1 MSTGK
6 RTSDVKLIGV
16 FIIIAG
22 ALVVVAAGVTLGM
35 ASSQLKAGHMSVT
48 TVTSLNK
55 PASDPLNA
63 YVPGGISQQNSK
75 GVTTIS
81 DTRDSMTNGS
91 FLRALF
97 VTAAVA
103 FGIAAPVMGIGVLF
117 ALVDFGPLRGSRRR
131 RERARTL
138 EAETTRAHP

>member
-48 TVTSLNK
+48 TATSVNKPVSDSLN
-55 PASDPLNA
+55 ANA
-63 YVPGGISQQNSK
+63 RAGISQENNK
-75 GVTTIS
+75 GVTPLS

-117 ALVDFGPLRGSRRR
+117 ALVDFGPLKGSRRR
-131 RERARTL
+131 RRRERL
-138 EAETTRAHP
+138 LN

>member
-1 MSTGK
+1 MLTGK

-35 ASSQLKAGHMSVT
+35 ASSQLKAGHVSAAAVNPANK
-48 TVTSLNK
+48 TVTAPSN
-55 PASDPLNA
+55 S
-63 YVPGGISQQNSK
+63 YVPAGISQGNSK
-75 GVTTIS
+75 SVMTLS
-81 DTRDSMTNGS
+81 DTRESMSNES
-91 FLRALF
+91 FLRTLF

-117 ALVDFGPLRGSRRR
+117 ALVDFGPLRGPHRRR
-131 RERARTL
+131 HRES
-138 EAETTRAHP
+138 PS